1 MKKRQKLGLKKSS
14 KNIIGIIGVGYVG
27 LPLAVKFSDHFN
39 TICYDND
46 KIRVNELIK
55 GYDRNLNFKSNSLS
69 KKKLRFTYDHNILK
83 KCNVFII
90 TLPTPVDKNNL
101 PDLKMVKD
109 ATLKISNILKINDF
123 IIFESTF
130 YPGTVDNILIP
141 ILEKNSSLKYDRD
154 FHVGYSPERINP
166 GDKKHKLEN
175 IKKIVSSNS
184 IIGKKKI
191 KYLYKKIITAGLFEV
206 SSIKAA
212 ELSKILENSQRFVN
226 IALVNQ
232 ISTLCNKMKIQTKEV
247 IDAAAS
253 KWNFMKFYPGL
264 VGGHCVAVDPLYLSY
279 IQNSLGLSSSLI
291 SVAHKIN
298 NGKANEIVET
308 VLKYKKRDSNKIKIL
323 ILGATFKENCPDF
336 RNSGILKIIKEF
348 NKLKIIPDLHD
359 PYIINKKDKIF
370 FEYKFNQISKLKSS
384 KYNIILVGVGHEMY
398 KKLGINKI
406 KKLSIKKNCKIID
419 LKSIF
424 SKKRVSYQL

>member
-1 MKKRQKLGLKKSS
+1 MKKPQKLGLKKSS
-14 KNIIGIIGVGYVG
+14 KNTIGIIGVGYVG

-55 GYDRNLNFKSNSLS
+55 GKDRNLHFKSNSLS
-69 KKKLRFTYDHNILK
+69 KKKLRFTNDHNVLK
-83 KCNVFII
+83 NCNVFII

-101 PDLKMVKD
+101 PDLKMVKN
-109 ATLKISNILKINDF
+109 ATTKISTILKKNDF

-141 ILEKNSSLKYDRD
+141 ILEKNSNLKCDKD

-166 GDKKHKLEN
+166 GDKKHTLEN

-184 IIGKKKI
+184 LIGKKKI
-191 KYLYKKIITAGLFEV
+191 KYLYKKIIIAGLFNV

-232 ISTLCNKMKIQTKEV
+232 ISTLCNRMNIQTKEV

-279 IQNSLGLSSSLI
+279 IQKNLGLSSSLI
-291 SVAHKIN
+291 SAAHKIN
-298 NGKANEIVET
+298 DGKVNEIVNT
-308 VLKYKKRDSNKIKIL
+308 VLKYENRGLNKIKIL

-336 RNSGILKIIKEF
+336 RNSGTLKIIKQL
-348 NKLKIIPDLHD
+348 NKYKIIPDLHD
-359 PYIINKKDKIF
+359 PYITKKNKIF
-370 FEYKFNQISKLKSS
+370 FEYKFNQILKLKQS
-384 KYNIILVGVGHEMY
+384 KYNIILVGVGHDMY
-398 KKLGINKI
+398 IKLGVNKI
-406 KKLSIKKNCKIID
+406 KKLSIKKDCKIVD

-424 SKKRVSYQL
+424 PKNRVSYQL